1 MRDDQLRERLASYG
15 ARGEEL
21 AHPPEPAA
29 IRRRARRHYGGR
41 VLAVVAVALLT
52 FAGVQAVRTALVG
65 EVPPVR
71 PAPAPSSFVA
81 GDAHGRLVVVSGD
94 TGKALRVLAPPRADY
109 IQGIGLGYRPVV
121 PGDRSAAYYGGAC
134 TGVRGTVWRQPLDG
148 GRPTK
153 VADGRGTSLT
163 VSEDGSTLAWVDQR
177 CNGLRQERVT
187 VRDLRRGTER
197 HWPLEGVGE
206 AYGLTLSPDGRRLAM
221 ILSAAHGPFELRVLD
236 TTGQGGL
243 LDGRL
248 LHLPD
253 AGCQPE
259 PPLAYRPGSGQLAV
273 VESCG
278 PLNRSQLRLV
288 YVDEATGT
296 VRARPP
302 VFPAWVAM
310 TGVIAGLDFDH
321 SGTQLIYG
329 LSRNNA
335 LSTWEYRQGGSV
347 KLADGY
353 AMPTW

>member
-21 AHPPEPAA
+21 AHPPDLAA

-41 VLAVVAVALLT
+41 GLVLMAVALLT
-52 FAGVQAVRTALVG
+52 FAGVQAVRTALV
-65 EVPPVR
+65 EQVPPVR
-71 PAPAPSSFVA
+71 PVPPPASFVA
-81 GDAHGRLVVVSGD
+81 GDAQGRLVVASGD
-94 TGKALRVLAPPRADY
+94 TGKLLRVLAPPRADY
-109 IQGIGLGYRPVV
+109 IQGVGLGYRPVV
-121 PGDRSAAYYGGAC
+121 PGDRSSVYYGGAC
-134 TGVRGTVWRQPLDG
+134 TGVRGTVWRQPLG
-148 GRPTK
+148 GGPPTK

-177 CNGLRQERVT
+177 CKGLRQERVT

-197 HWPLEGVGE
+197 HWPLESVGE
-206 AYGLTLSPDGRRLAM
+206 AFGLALSPDGRRLAM
-221 ILSAAHGPFELRVLD
+221 ILSAPREFELRVLD
-236 TTGQGGL
+236 TTGQGSL

-248 LHLPD
+248 MHLPD

-259 PPLAYRPGSGQLAV
+259 APLAYRPGSGQLAV
-273 VESCG
+273 VEQCG
-278 PLNRSQLRLV
+278 PLNRPQLRLI

-296 VRARPP
+296 VRARPL
-302 VFPAWVAM
+302 VFPAWAAM
-310 TGVIAGLDFDH
+310 TGVIGLDFDH

-329 LSRNNA
+329 LSRNKA

-353 AMPTW
+353 AGATW